1 MPLRLSEIIV
11 HVDWESSHGEL
22 RLKYNEQ
29 IDSPYGF
36 APLAQIIPPPER
48 LESSEEIK
56 QPFFGP
62 SGSFKVVPEI
72 GNHGLYMIRLRPHY
86 RLRSLIVEPEEVVV
100 DLHANAN
107 ESITYT
113 FYNPT
118 RRSSIV
124 VSGHLAE
131 DIEGF
136 YRKLTAYPDDA
147 IWRQSLV
154 RRSFALP
161 EGTETGAL
169 ADPYPSMMTAEQL
182 ADYLQVAEKTVRKWT
197 SENKIPH
204 SNLGGAVRFRKEQI
218 DAAIADG
225 SIGVGRTTTTKSHRK
240 CGVTPKPKNGA

>member
-1 MPLRLSEIIV
+1 MPLKLSEILA
-11 HVDWESSHGEL
+11 HVDWGAFHGEL
-22 RLKYNEQ
+22 RLKYNEP

-56 QPFFGP
+56 HPLFGA

-72 GNHGLYMIRLRPHY
+72 GIHGLYLLRLRPHY
-86 RLRSLIVEPEEVVV
+86 RLRNLIVEPAEVVV

-136 YRKLTAYPDDA
+136 YRKLTSYPDDA

-154 RRSFALP
+154 LRSMAQSESGEP
-161 EGTETGAL
+161 GPL
-169 ADPYPSMMTAEQL
+169 AVSYPSLMTAEQL
-182 ADYLQVAEKTVRKWT
+182 ADYLQVAEKTIRKWT

-204 SNLGGAVRFRKEQI
+204 SNLGGAVRYRKEQI

-225 SIGVGRTTTTKSHRK
+225 SIGVGLTTKTKSHRK
-240 CGVTPKPKNGA
+240 SGVNLKPKNGA